1 MKLVLEIPIG
11 TVKAAKSVSYTE
23 RVFDID
29 DWKATLPPNTPLA
42 DLLTAKITRN
52 SGELIR
58 GRCFAP
64 SREFS
69 GAGLQLPISGKGYAG
84 RLSQFDT
91 GNETQTVK
99 TVSQIIQAAL
109 DSSDG
114 NHGITLGTVD
124 SFFPVNVINE
134 MDDFFSLAPGTF
146 DDTFLKH
153 RTDDQPTYDE
163 ILASTTVHIPPPLF
177 PNYIWDGTRIFV
189 FTDNGTSIFY
199 NSYNPATDT
208 WAGLTDTTY
217 DLATARNLCVV
228 YDGTDIFL
236 TFEDA
241 DDDLRFQRWSIS
253 GAVLTEESNAE
264 VVANFWL
271 RCAPTLDDEGD
282 LWLVALDNNLY
293 ESTDNGVSW
302 NNRGNTGVGDDIVLG
317 CIRYNTPPGTG
328 DMIVM
333 VYDDSENDV
342 ERWIWDKSVT
352 TLIYVETI
360 DSELNDKIDD
370 GTIPIH
376 HRSGRLSFL
385 SIDGAGD
392 LSWFYSDDDGVTWDT
407 DNESPVTTDDWGI
420 APDGDKGILMAYAGP
435 GNGKYKHVETGAEFS
450 TSDDWTEFTA
460 FEFGGGGK
468 FGGCG
473 NIDRRADM
481 PPFLIGKPQGASAVQ
496 LLIMF
501 EIRVAVDDA
510 DSTGEYTSQAIV
522 AGGSFSRW
530 GSLYGL
536 YVEEDGITK
545 TQVLDGADVLLVDNL
560 TEYEDLY
567 LAGVSS
573 GETTIKIK
581 FFLDHS
587 VVEVFIDE
595 FYVSERS
602 TSLDTITYDNE
613 PFNAFLSRLA
623 KTVGGAE
630 YDLNTDDTLDFV
642 DELGTDESANFTFEQ
657 GVNCKS
663 IKITPDANDY
673 ANVVKVIGAT
683 VDSVRVEQTVKNITE
698 IADKGDE
705 YWYIIRDPD
714 VTTDALAINR
724 AQIALN
730 TLSTVPNRIAITGID
745 TDASTYIRRGNKVS
759 IVDPKTDQNST
770 ARIIDITR
778 SWGPGGEV
786 VSANLANAKTADGM
800 VDYWAELEDLRRQ
813 LV

>member
-1 MKLVLEIPIG
+1 MKLVLELPIG
-11 TVKAAKSVSYTE
+11 TPKATKSLSFTE

-29 DWKATLPPNTPLA
+29 DWSAVLPPNAALG
-42 DLLTAKITRN
+42 DLLTAKILRN

-64 SREFS
+64 AREFS
-69 GAGLQLPISGKGYAG
+69 GAGLQLPITGKGYAG
-84 RLSQFDT
+84 RLSQFST
-91 GNETQTVK
+91 GNETQTAK
-99 TVSQIIQAAL
+99 TVTQIIQAAL
-109 DSSDG
+109 DSSEG
-114 NHGITLGTVD
+114 THGITLGTVD
-124 SFFPVNVINE
+124 SFYPVNVINE
-134 MDDFFSLAPGTF
+134 LDDFFNLAPGTYS
-146 DDTFLKH
+146 DTFLRHK
-153 RTDDQPTYDE
+153 TDNQPTY
-163 ILASTTVHIPPPLF
+163 STSIVETTAHDAPPIF

-189 FTDNGTSIFY
+189 FSDNGTSIFY

-217 DLATARNLCVV
+217 DLATTDNLCVV

-236 TFEDA
+236 VFEDA
-241 DDDLRFQRWSIS
+241 DSDLRFQRWSIA

-264 VVANFWL
+264 VVANFWM

-282 LWLVALDNNLY
+282 WWLVAYDNNLY
-293 ESTDNGVSW
+293 ESTDNGATW
-302 NNRGNTGVGDDIVLG
+302 NNRGDTGVADDIILG
-317 CIRYNTPPGTG
+317 CIRYNTPPGAG

-342 ERWIWDKSVT
+342 ERWLWDKSGA
-352 TLIYVETI
+352 TLSYVETI
-360 DSELNDKIDD
+360 DSNLGDKVDD
-370 GTIPIH
+370 GTVTIH

-385 SIDGAGD
+385 AISGAGD
-392 LSWFYSDDDGVTWDT
+392 LSWWYSDDDGVTWDT
-407 DNESPVTTDDWGI
+407 DNESPVSTDDWAI
-420 APDGDKGILMAYAGP
+420 SPDGDKGILMAYADAGEA
-435 GNGKYKHVETGAEFS
+435 KYKHVETGAEFL

-460 FEFGGGGK
+460 HEFAAGGS
-468 FGGCG
+468 FSGCG
-473 NIDRRADM
+473 NLDRRADM
-481 PPFLIGKPQGASAVQ
+481 PPFIVGRPQATPGPQ
-496 LLIMF
+496 YMIMF
-501 EIRVAVDDA
+501 ETGVAVDAA
-510 DSTGEYTSQAIV
+510 DSTGEYTSKAIV
-522 AGGSFSRW
+522 GGGDFSRW
-530 GSLYGL
+530 GSLYGI
-536 YVEEDGITK
+536 YVNEAGIDK
-545 TQVLDGADVLLVDNL
+545 VQVLDGSDVLLVDNL
-560 TEYEDLY
+560 TEYEDLH

-587 VVEVFIDE
+587 VVEVYVDE

-602 TSLDTITYDNE
+602 TKLDTITYDNE
-613 PFNAFLSRLA
+613 PFNAFLSRLG

-683 VDSVRVEQTVKNITE
+683 VDSVRIEQVVKNITE

-714 VTTDALAINR
+714 VTTNAQAINR

-730 TLSTVPNRIAITGID
+730 VLSTVPNRIAITGID
-745 TDASTYIRRGNKVS
+745 TDASTYLRRGNKVS
-759 IVDPKTDQNST
+759 VVDPKTDQNST
-770 ARIIDITR
+770 ARIIDLTR